1 MLKPLIRRQIETDVN
16 TNAQRETEVDLER
29 ELFTKRL
36 VPGRLV
42 PLGIDFIFLKDNGIS
57 ITKEQEPH
65 RIPSIAL
72 PRICI
77 KHGDKI

>member
-1 MLKPLIRRQIETDVN
+1 MLKPFIRRQIETDPN

-42 PLGIDFIFLKDNGIS
+42 PLGIDFIFY
-57 ITKEQEPH
+57 
-65 RIPSIAL
+65 
-72 PRICI
+72 C
-77 KHGDKI
+77 